1 MELRIQPFP
10 KNTYPRKGL
19 LIRGAAPMAWLHEI
33 EILGIDLT
41 MVRSFPVPA
50 NEPNILYGCFLVF
63 QHEAPAGI
71 GKNAYFQCV
80 DDQLFI
86 PEYTLFFPKV
96 SPEEWSA
103 AGAELLLMHP
113 EFGMVKL
120 NEEIDWLSLISDP
133 LPSEAKIR
141 KPSAGVKV
149 PQEIKSYAVE
159 IDDEKTLEALQ
170 KPGTEQEWMNNLPFD
185 LQKVMNGNKKEIEKY
200 LKYIEKYPERA
211 VDLGVPLDVT
221 GTSRGDGFAKF
232 IFNNPWIGKL
242 FGGGRE
248 KEDSSYSGRY
258 RWIFWAFLIVLGL
271 VRLITY
277 LNRGE
282 SAPEE
287 TASSGKVSGKPD
299 ENMMTPTVA
308 YQSGVTDI
316 DLKIDSIYGT
326 KRKELIR
333 EHLKASFS
341 RKNEQ
346 SYEAYL
352 KAGGRPI
359 GAIQNDIAKLNERTD
374 AATDSLRRVYRK
386 KIVTYLVQNEQAFRK
401 KIADSLRKTGSG
413 KPAAEGV
420 VKKILKKKQM
430 LVEDSLGRLYGT
442 KDYPEPP
449 ALNPEK
455 ALHTQYK
462 GTSADQEHSI
472 SFTEIF
478 WLIVSMIGM
487 VGLYSFIVKKRSLN
501 IGGDHVPA
509 GIKIFLMLVLIA
521 MVAYIFYPLIAM
533 FGYNWFVWFL
543 IICVVL
549 LLYRLFSE
557 DKTILKSD
565 KDE

>member
-1 MELRIQPFP
+1 MELRIHPFP

-41 MVRSFPVPA
+41 MVRSFHVPA

-232 IFNNPWIGKL
+232 IFNSPWIGKL

-326 KRKELIR
+326 KRKELMR

-386 KIVTYLVQNEQAFRK
+386 KIVTYLVKNEQAFRK

-449 ALNPEK
+449 PVNPEK

-509 GIKIFLMLVLIA
+509 GIKIFLMLVLVA

>member
-1 MELRIQPFP
+1 MELRIHPFL

-19 LIRGAAPMAWLHEI
+19 LIKGAAPMVWLHEM

-50 NEPNILYGCFLVF
+50 NEPNMLHGCFLVF

-86 PEYTLFFPKV
+86 PEYTLFYPKV

-103 AGAELLLMHP
+103 AGAEFLLMHP

-133 LPSEAKIR
+133 FPSEAKIR

-159 IDDEKTLEALQ
+159 TDDEKTLEALQ
-170 KPGTEQEWMNNLPFD
+170 RSGTEQEWMNNLPFD

-221 GTSRGDGFAKF
+221 GTSRGDGFATF
-232 IFNNPWIGKL
+232 IFSRSWIGKL
-242 FGGGRE
+242 FGGDHE
-248 KEDSSYSGRY
+248 KEDISYSGRY
-258 RWIFWAFLIVLGL
+258 RWIFWVFLIVVGL
-271 VRLITY
+271 AGLITY
-277 LNRGE
+277 LNKER
-282 SAPEE
+282 SSPEG
-287 TASSGKVSGKPD
+287 TGSSGKVSGKPD
-299 ENMMTPTVA
+299 ENMMTPMVA

-316 DLKIDSIYGT
+316 DMKIDSIYGR
-326 KRKELIR
+326 KRKELMR

-359 GAIQNDIAKLNERTD
+359 DKIQNDIAKLNERTD

-386 KIVTYLVQNEQAFRK
+386 KIVTYLVKNEQAFRK

-449 ALNPEK
+449 AVNPEK
-455 ALHTQYK
+455 ALHSQNK
-462 GTSADQEHSI
+462 GISTDQKHSI

-487 VGLYSFIVKKRSLN
+487 VGLYSFVVKKRSLN

-509 GIKIFLMLVLIA
+509 GIKIFLMLVLVA

>member
-1 MELRIQPFP
+1 MELRIHPFP

-221 GTSRGDGFAKF
+221 GTSRGDGLAKF
-232 IFNNPWIGKL
+232 IFNIPWIGKL

-326 KRKELIR
+326 KRKELMR

-449 ALNPEK
+449 PVNPEK

-509 GIKIFLMLVLIA
+509 GIKIFLMLVLVA

>member
-1 MELRIQPFP
+1 MELRIHPFP

-19 LIRGAAPMAWLHEI
+19 LIKGASPMVWLHEM

-50 NEPNILYGCFLVF
+50 NEPNRLHGCFLVF

-86 PEYTLFFPKV
+86 PEYTLFYPKV

-103 AGAELLLMHP
+103 AGAEFLLMHP

-133 LPSEAKIR
+133 LPSEATIR
-141 KPSAGVKV
+141 KPSAGVKI

-159 IDDEKTLEALQ
+159 TDDEKTLEALQ
-170 KPGTEQEWMNNLPFD
+170 KSGTEQEWMNNLPFD

-232 IFNNPWIGKL
+232 IFSHSWIEKL
-242 FGGGRE
+242 FGGNRE
-248 KEDSSYSGRY
+248 KEDVSYSGRY
-258 RWIFWAFLIVLGL
+258 RWIFWVFLIVVGL
-271 VRLITY
+271 AGLITY
-277 LNRGE
+277 LNKE
-282 SAPEE
+282 KSSPEE
-287 TASSGKVSGKPD
+287 TGSSGKISGKPD
-299 ENMMTPTVA
+299 ENMMTPMVA

-316 DLKIDSIYGT
+316 DMKIDSIYGR
-326 KRKELIR
+326 KRKELMR

-359 GAIQNDIAKLNERTD
+359 DKIQNDIAKLNERTD

-386 KIVTYLVQNEQAFRK
+386 KIVTYLVKNEQAFRK
-401 KIADSLRKTGSG
+401 KIADSLQKTGSG

-420 VKKILKKKQM
+420 IKKILKKKQM

-442 KDYPEPP
+442 KDYLEPP
-449 ALNPEK
+449 AVNPEK
-455 ALHTQYK
+455 ALHSQNK
-462 GTSADQEHSI
+462 GTSTDQEHSI

-478 WLIVSMIGM
+478 WLIISMIGM
-487 VGLYSFIVKKRSLN
+487 VGLYSFVVKKRSLN

-509 GIKIFLMLVLIA
+509 GIKIFLMLVLVA

>member
-1 MELRIQPFP
+1 MELRIHPFP

-41 MVRSFPVPA
+41 MVRSFPVSA

-232 IFNNPWIGKL
+232 IFNSPWIGKL

-326 KRKELIR
+326 KRKELMR

-359 GAIQNDIAKLNERTD
+359 GGIQNDIAKLNERTD

-386 KIVTYLVQNEQAFRK
+386 KIVTYLVKNEQAFRK

-420 VKKILKKKQM
+420 VKKILKKKQI

-449 ALNPEK
+449 PVNPEK

-509 GIKIFLMLVLIA
+509 GIKIFLMLVLVA

>member
-1 MELRIQPFP
+1 MELRIHPFP

-232 IFNNPWIGKL
+232 IFNSPWIGKL

-326 KRKELIR
+326 KRKELMR

-386 KIVTYLVQNEQAFRK
+386 KIVTYLVKNEQAFRK

-449 ALNPEK
+449 PVNPEK

-462 GTSADQEHSI
+462 GTSTDQANRI

-509 GIKIFLMLVLIA
+509 GIKIFLMLVLVA